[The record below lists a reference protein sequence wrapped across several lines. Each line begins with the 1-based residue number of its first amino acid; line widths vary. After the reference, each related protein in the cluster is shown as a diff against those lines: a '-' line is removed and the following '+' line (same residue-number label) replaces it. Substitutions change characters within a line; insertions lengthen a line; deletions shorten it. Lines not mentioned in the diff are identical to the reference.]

1 MTAFTVLARLL
12 PAGVLMTLAAV
23 AQAVTEPEPPLEQH
37 PIGIAVFALLFVGFC
52 VGMVWMIY
60 RSNSKKPD
68 DAPKA

>member
-23 AQAVTEPEPPLEQH
+23 AQAVTETEPPLEQH

-68 DAPKA
+68 DAPKS